1 MKQIEA
7 VNIWKN
13 GESQKAN
20 ILVAS
25 IEYDNL
31 QTSCSFFYQLRSSV
45 EGTEEMPLIIGQEL
59 TSGSISLSGDEY
71 LEWDG
76 SNDYAYDYI
85 ANKLNLTIK

>member
-1 MKQIEA
+1 MKKIEE
-7 VNIWKN
+7 VSVWKN
-13 GESQKAN
+13 GQSQEAN

-31 QTSCSFFYQLRSSV
+31 QSACSFFYQLCSSE
-45 EGTEEMPLIIGQEL
+45 EGTEEIPLIIKETL
-59 TSGSISLSGDEY
+59 ANGSVSLNGDAY

-85 ANKLNLTIK
+85 ANKLNLTIV

>member
-13 GESQKAN
+13 GESQEAN

-31 QTSCSFFYQLRSSV
+31 QSACSFFYQLRSSV
-45 EGTEEMPLIIGQEL
+45 EGTEDMPLIIGQEL
-59 TSGSISLSGDEY
+59 TSGSVSLSGDAY

-76 SNDYAYDYI
+76 SNDYAYNYI